1 MSIIK
6 LAPYLH
12 EKLNNNGSNALDELK
27 LYNETVKN
35 DINNGRFVL
44 RDIYRLQSNMFIIR
58 DMEIYGEYIPQDKLY
73 DWMKYFLIERVTK
86 KLTITWDEL
95 KEMYQ
100 GLSQELGNPLILY
113 TTNIITYENIYD

>member
-12 EKLNNNGSNALDELK
+12 EKLNKDGSNALDELK

-35 DINNGRFVL
+35 DINKGRFVL

-58 DMEIYGEYIPQDKLY
+58 DMEIYGVYIPQGKLY

-100 GLSQELGNPLILY
+100 GLGQELGNPLTLY
-113 TTNIITYENIYD
+113 TTNTITYENIYD